1 MKLRAAGCVLLVSVG
16 LSILAESAVLAAP
29 QYLGET
35 TWTLTI
41 TQTEDGPVS
50 PPVLVTMKG
59 CITRMGG
66 AYYTTQI
73 YVDPAPDGNPI
84 GSGGG
89 ILVGNL
95 LYLTLNHSQQ
105 HVGTDRETG
114 VTHVELDKAT
124 LNGTFYQVVR
134 SFDTASAGANPVF
147 TDHFWAGTLTRTGQS
162 INLTPASGVA
172 STSLLLLE
180 DK

>member
-1 MKLRAAGCVLLVSVG
+1 MTKKTVICVFLVSLG
-16 LSILAESAVLAAP
+16 LSILGGPDVVAA

-41 TQTEDGPVS
+41 TQDENGPVD
-50 PPVLVTMKG
+50 PPLIVPMKG
-59 CITRMGG
+59 CITLMGG
-66 AYYTTQI
+66 AYYTMQI

-105 HVGTDRETG
+105 HLGTDRETG
-114 VTHVELDKAT
+114 VTHVELDKSA
-124 LNGTFYQVVR
+124 LNGTFYQVAR
-134 SFDTASAGANPVF
+134 SFNTATAGPTPVF
-147 TDHFWAGTLTRTGQS
+147 TDHFWAGTFTRTGLS
-162 INLTPASGVA
+162 INLTPGALVGP
-172 STSLLLLE
+172 TSLLLLE
-180 DK
+180 Q